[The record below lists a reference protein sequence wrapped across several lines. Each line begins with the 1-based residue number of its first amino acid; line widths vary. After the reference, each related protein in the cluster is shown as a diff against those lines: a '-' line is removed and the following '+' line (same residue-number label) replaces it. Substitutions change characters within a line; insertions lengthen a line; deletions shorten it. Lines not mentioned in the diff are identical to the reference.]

1 MEVMA
6 VSLNGGLVSVRRMAN
21 LLDLA
26 VDDLAQVF
34 AAQGIEQAVAL

>member
-6 VSLNGGLVSVRRMAN
+6 RALKGGHVSIRRMAN

-34 AAQGIEQAVAL
+34 AAHGIEQAVAL